1 MRLWWAPMARPRTAP
16 WAMLAFWSTSSHI
29 LVVPKKNYVAKI
41 QLLLRSVRFLK
52 LKNTQKICKTIS
64 VKIKLWKTPKSM

>member
-1 MRLWWAPMARPRTAP
+1 MARPRTAP

-29 LVVPKKNYVAKI
+29 LVVPKKNDVAKI
-41 QLLLRSVRFLK
+41 QLLLK

-64 VKIKLWKTPKSM
+64 VKIKL